1 LLNNKL
7 KGVFWKMTV
16 NQINWSEKKVLVAG
30 GGGFLGSHVVNQL
43 QKVGAKNIVVPSSKE
58 CDLRKNENCK
68 KAVRDIDIAFNVAAH
83 VGGIGLHIDKPGEL
97 FYDNL
102 MIDTQLLHEA
112 KNASVEKFV
121 AIGTVCSYPKFSQIP
136 FTESSIWDGY
146 PDETTASYGLGKKM
160 SLVQSQT
167 YRQQYN
173 FKSVVVIPTNLYGPN
188 DHFNTSS
195 AHVIPALILKIY
207 NAKKHNDD
215 KVVLWGDG
223 SPTRD
228 FLFVENAAKGIILAA
243 EKYDSELPLNL
254 GSSEETSI
262 MELSKLICELLD
274 YNGSIVWD
282 KTKPNGQPRRCI
294 SWQRAK
300 EEIGFEPTTKLKDG
314 LKKTIQW
321 FLANQEKNVK

>member
-1 LLNNKL
+1 
-7 KGVFWKMTV
+7 M
-16 NQINWSEKKVLVAG
+16 NWSEKKILVTG
-30 GGGFLGSHVVNQL
+30 SNGFLGSHLVNEL
-43 QKVGAKNIVVPSSKE
+43 EKIGAKNIVTPSSKE
-58 CDLRKNENCK
+58 CDLRKNDNCK

-97 FYDNL
+97 FYNNL

-228 FLFVENAAKGIILAA
+228 FLFVENAAKGVILAA

-254 GSSEETSI
+254 GSSEEISI

-274 YNGSIVWD
+274 YNGNIVWD

-321 FLANQEKNVK
+321 FIANQEKNVK

>member
-1 LLNNKL
+1 
-7 KGVFWKMTV
+7 MTV

-321 FLANQEKNVK
+321 FIANQEKNVK

>member
-1 LLNNKL
+1 
-7 KGVFWKMTV
+7 MTV

>member
-1 LLNNKL
+1 
-7 KGVFWKMTV
+7 MTV

-160 SLVQSQT
+160 LLVQSQA

-173 FKSVVVIPTNLYGPN
+173 FKSIIVIPTNLYGPN

-314 LKKTIQW
+314 LKKTIEW
-321 FLANQEKNVK
+321 FVVNQEKKC